1 MSSLLFKRFLAR
13 PLQVA
18 YILPSSKALIRKVTS
33 KMDFSS
39 PRVIVEFG
47 PGEGC
52 HTREIVRRMH
62 PESRLLLFELDPE
75 LAAHLKK
82 QFADDP
88 RVEVLHQ
95 DAACLKE
102 ELERRAI
109 AHCDYVVSGIPF
121 SILEIGKKRQILHAV
136 HESLYPSPDA
146 AFIIYQCTNELRQ
159 HATMFPRNQSE
170 YFIQNIPPMVVTVYY
185 KQAAGQGAVNGTGN
199 GNGAGANGANGQH
212 GPNGRAH

>member
-18 YILPSSKALIRKVTS
+18 YILPSSKALIRRVAS
-33 KMDFSS
+33 KMDFAR

-52 HTREIVRRMH
+52 HTREIVRQMH

-75 LAAHLKK
+75 LAAHLRE
-82 QFADDP
+82 QFANDP
-88 RVEVLHQ
+88 RVEVLHK

-102 ELERRAI
+102 ELQTRGIE
-109 AHCDYVVSGIPF
+109 HCDYVVSGIPF

-136 HESLYPSPDA
+136 HESLRPNAAA

-159 HATMFPRNQSE
+159 HATMFPRHKSE
-170 YFIQNIPPMVVTVYY
+170 YFLQNLPPMVVTVYF
-185 KQAAGQGAVNGTGN
+185 KEAGEAAAVNGN
-199 GNGAGANGANGQH
+199 GNGRH
-212 GPNGRAH
+212 H